1 MAQLQPC
8 RRGGTM
14 SRTAE
19 KLMRILT
26 LPPLVAIL
34 TAALL
39 WVGAG
44 LSRGEFLASVFFLGL
59 VPLLAYPLWELFPNR
74 EDRRSGQRTYALYC
88 SVAGYAAGFVCSLTG
103 QHSLEFR
110 VLFASYVLSVLVL
123 IVLSKV
129 ARFKIS
135 GHACSSTAPLVM
147 MAWKPGPAL
156 VPLGL
161 AILFAVYYSSLR
173 LGRHTFV
180 QLLAGSSVSLAAAMG
195 SIMLFCA

>member
-1 MAQLQPC
+1 MP
-8 RRGGTM
+8 
-14 SRTAE
+14 RTAE

-26 LPPLVAIL
+26 LPPLVAVL
-34 TAALL
+34 TAAML
-39 WVGAG
+39 WAGAG
-44 LSRGEFLASVFFLGL
+44 LSRGEFLASVLFLGL

-88 SVAGYAAGFVCSLTG
+88 SVAGYAAGFVCSLVG

-123 IVLSKV
+123 IVLSKL
-129 ARFKIS
+129 ARFKVS
-135 GHACSSTAPLVM
+135 GHACSATAPLVM
-147 MAWKPGPAL
+147 TVWKLGPSL
-156 VPLGL
+156 LPLGL
-161 AILFAVYYSSLR
+161 VILFAVYYSSLR
-173 LGRHTFV
+173 LGRHTFA